1 MFNLL
6 IVVDIGHGRVEFI
19 IRPRDFYKSY
29 NDNKESFLRFICL
42 NQKGAK
48 NMKALI
54 TIGKIVVVATAT
66 YIVGSYC
73 GKGLAYEILADNG
86 VIGPKDEDED
96 EE

>member
-1 MFNLL
+1 
-6 IVVDIGHGRVEFI
+6 
-19 IRPRDFYKSY
+19 
-29 NDNKESFLRFICL
+29 
-42 NQKGAK
+42 
-48 NMKALI
+48 MKALI

-86 VIGPKDEDED
+86 IIGPKDEDED